1 MTKTNDASITDFKG
15 TDFTCIT
22 FQPDL
27 SRFHMEKLTDDMVS
41 LLQRRAYDVAG
52 SSRGVNVLLNGEKLK
67 VITLRYLIFLM
78 IYVIKE
84 FMYFRCLQ
92 TLAL

>member
-27 SRFHMEKLTDDMVS
+27 SRFHMEKLTDDMIS
-41 LLQRRAYDVAG
+41 LLQRRAYDVVG

-67 VITLRYLIFLM
+67 VITLRYFIFPFSLM
-78 IYVIKE
+78 LYAIID
-84 FMYFRCLQ
+84 FM
-92 TLAL
+92 